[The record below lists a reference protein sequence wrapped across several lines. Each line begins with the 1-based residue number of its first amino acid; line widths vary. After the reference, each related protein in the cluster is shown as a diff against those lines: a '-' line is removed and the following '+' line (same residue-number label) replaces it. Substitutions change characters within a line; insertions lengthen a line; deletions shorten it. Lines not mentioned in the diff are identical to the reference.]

1 MSPLH
6 ISQQVL
12 LNKVKKEYIL
22 FNMNNENIT
31 SPCISVCKSDPV
43 TDYCYGCGRTTED
56 KKLWKDPNTS
66 DEWKKSNL
74 ELTRSRLNGWQQ
86 EAWDKSYAYKI
97 ETGLSLIKKK
107 LLQQKK

>member
-1 MSPLH
+1 MSPFY

-12 LNKVKKEYIL
+12 LNIVKKEYIS

-43 TDYCYGCGRTTED
+43 TDYCYGCGRTAED
-56 KKLWKDPNTS
+56 KKLWKNPNTS

-74 ELTRSRLNGWQQ
+74 ELTRNRLNGWQQ
-86 EAWDKSYAYKI
+86 EAWDESNAHKKN
-97 ETGLSLIKKK
+97 TGISLIKKK
-107 LLQQKK
+107 FLEQNK

>member
-12 LNKVKKEYIL
+12 LNIVKKEYIS

-43 TDYCYGCGRTTED
+43 TDFCYGCGRTDED
-56 KKLWKDPNTS
+56 KKMWKNPETS
-66 DEWKKSNL
+66 DKWKIENI
-74 ELTRSRLNGWQQ
+74 ELLRTRLNGWQL
-86 EAWDKSYAYKI
+86 EAFDKSYAFKK
-97 ETGLSLIKKK
+97 ETGISLIKQK